1 MKAKPV
7 LVSVVLLAAVCLA
20 GCISKTGTGTG
31 NNYTHRSS
39 ATTDGVVVGT
49 ARQSAA
55 QAPASSTK

>member
-31 NNYTHRSS
+31 DRFTRPALPAS
-39 ATTDGVVVGT
+39 DVVV
-49 ARQSAA
+49 AKAPLQKPAA
-55 QAPASSTK
+55 QQDTTGR